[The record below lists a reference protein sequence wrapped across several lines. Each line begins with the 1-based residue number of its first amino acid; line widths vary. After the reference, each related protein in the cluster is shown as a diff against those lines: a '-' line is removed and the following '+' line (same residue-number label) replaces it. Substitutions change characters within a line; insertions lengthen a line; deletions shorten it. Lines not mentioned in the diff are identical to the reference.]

1 MKYRELGK
9 TGIKVSEIGLGC
21 SGFWGD
27 KRFPDGKAIE
37 IITTAFEHGVN
48 FFDTGSN
55 YSNFNAEPRLGR
67 AIEQILRIAP
77 RDSIVVSTKAGSNV
91 GYAPTV
97 ADDDLYHSDFSP
109 DALFRTCKK
118 SIENLK
124 CDYIDVFQLH
134 GFKPDLLNDEM
145 FRCLSDLKTKGMVR
159 AVGVNT

>member
-1 MKYRELGK
+1 M
-9 TGIKVSEIGLGC
+9 
-21 SGFWGD
+21 
-27 KRFPDGKAIE
+27 
-37 IITTAFEHGVN
+37 ITTAFEHGVN